1 MRNIVSTNAGS
12 DVSADYAEQV
22 QALIEGERPDRR
34 TEQGQGVYIRLH
46 SFLAPGT
53 GAQRWAVD
61 YHDEASRELEEYD
74 AEAEADA
81 RYEEMVR
88 DAAMLL
94 GEDLEGNLNRF
105 DSTDVDGVPGP
116 LPELPFIE
124 HTDVSG
130 LIDARSE
137 EPVMYLERSEDGTGD
152 ELTLAVGPAADVS
165 HYQVVLTRAEV
176 LGHLGARDGD
186 GGVQEWFSSSDIPE
200 QDMFLL
206 GSLTDAARERRTRAA
221 DSLFLPAADPR

>member
-12 DVSADYAEQV
+12 RVPDEYAEQV
-22 QALIEGERPDRR
+22 QALIEGERPDRK
-34 TEQGQGVYIRLH
+34 TEQGQDFYVRLY

-74 AEAEADA
+74 TEAEAEA

-88 DAAMLL
+88 DAATLM
-94 GEDLEGNLNRF
+94 GEDRDGNLTRF
-105 DSTDVDGVPGP
+105 TVTDVDGVPGP
-116 LPELPFIE
+116 LPELPGID
-124 HTDVSG
+124 TDDVSK

-152 ELTLAVGPAADVS
+152 ELTLDVGPAADVS
-165 HYQVVLTRAEV
+165 YYQVVLTRAEV

-200 QDMFLL
+200 EDMFLL
-206 GSLTDAARERRTRAA
+206 RSLTDAAMERRTRAA